1 MSTFAERLSAVIVDS
16 KLTKTKF
23 AETVGISQP
32 FLSQICSGV
41 KVPSS
46 RTVSDICRE
55 FHVDEIWLRTG
66 DGKMHPDMTRR
77 EAVADF
83 LADILN
89 GGGTPEQLAFISVIS
104 RTTPAEWKLFREK
117 LDELNGEMSLS
128 EKEKGENT
136 E

>member
-1 MSTFAERLSAVIVDS
+1 MTIGERIKVVRASEGLTLDKFGERIGLKKST
-16 KLTKTKF
+16 
-23 AETVGISQP
+23 
-32 FLSQICSGV
+32 LSQIENGQV
-41 KVPSS
+41 NVTDRVTKAV
-46 RTVSDICRE
+46 CRE

-83 LADILN
+83 LTDILN